1 MSGIVVRIEDRP
13 DGRVAHITVDNA
25 AKLNTLT
32 ARLMGELIEACA
44 VLEHDPHLR
53 AVVLRGAGERAF
65 VGGADIREMAV
76 LDQDSAERFIT
87 LVHRS
92 CAALRALPVPVIA
105 VIRGWAL
112 GAGLELAAAA
122 DLRIAAREARFGMP
136 EVRVGIPSVVEA
148 ALLPHLI
155 GWGRTR
161 WLLLTGETIDAA
173 RALEWGLVEEV
184 ARQEQLEE
192 VLGLLLDAI
201 LAGGAHAVR
210 IQKAL
215 IRKWE
220 DVSPAEGIEAGIA
233 AFRDAY
239 ATDEPARMMRR
250 FLEAAARRT

>member
-1 MSGIVVRIEDRP
+1 
-13 DGRVAHITVDNA
+13 
-25 AKLNTLT
+25 
-32 ARLMGELIEACA
+32 
-44 VLEHDPHLR
+44 
-53 AVVLRGAGERAF
+53 VVLRGAGERAF
-65 VGGADIREMAV
+65 VGGADINEMAV
-76 LDQDSAERFIT
+76 LDQDGAERFIT

-148 ALLPHLI
+148 ALLPQLI

-215 IRKWE
+215 IRTWE
-220 DVSPAEGIEAGIA
+220 DVSPSEGIEAGIA
-233 AFRDAY
+233 AFASAY

-250 FLEAAARRT
+250 FLDAAARRT